1 MSSTRWF
8 QILVTASLCLLL
20 GFGSSRVLTQSK
32 NSPPMAGVKMGE
44 PLPENLFVELARR
57 INPAVVAISITVPVG
72 RPFARDPML
81 EMLEEFFGGPGL
93 SPRQMPPR
101 AQALG
106 TGFIIRED
114 GYILTNSHV
123 AREDGTIQ
131 VSLLEDPEKLYEAKV
146 VGRDVRG
153 DLSLLKMDPGDKKLP
168 SLQLGS
174 SENVEVG
181 QWVAAFGNPFGHSN
195 TMTVGI
201 ISAKGRDLSEINRWP
216 FLQTDASINQGNSG
230 GPLVDT
236 RGYVIGVNTA
246 IDARAQGIGF
256 AIPIEYVK
264 SVLPTLFKGGTI
276 KRGFIGVGIN
286 SVNRRIADYLGLEE
300 ATGAMVTQVQPRGPG
315 QKAGLREYDIIVEY
329 NNKPIE
335 NAGELIQ
342 AVQDTRVGQKVQVKI
357 KRPLTNGQGAE
368 ERTLTLEVGE
378 HPDDKR
384 PTTMS

>member
-1 MSSTRWF
+1 MMKGLPRW
-8 QILVTASLCLLL
+8 TLL
-20 GFGSSRVLTQSK
+20 GLICLAFGFGAGQVFTRSAD
-32 NSPPMAGVKMGE
+32 SPPMKGVKLGDPM
-44 PLPENLFVELARR
+44 PENLFAELAKRT
-57 INPAVVAISITVPVG
+57 NPAVVSISITVPVG
-72 RPFARDPML
+72 RPLARDPML
-81 EMLEEFFGGPGL
+81 EMLEEFFGGGPGL
-93 SPRQMPPR
+93 SPRQLPPR

-106 TGFIIRED
+106 TGFVIRED

-123 AREDGTIQ
+123 AREEGTIQ
-131 VSLLEDPEKLYEAKV
+131 VSMLDDPEKFYDAKV

-153 DLSLLKMDPGDKKLP
+153 DLSLLKIDAKKKLP
-168 SLQLGS
+168 YLQLGS
-174 SENVEVG
+174 SETVEVG

-236 RGYVIGVNTA
+236 SGYVIGVNTA

-264 SVLPTLFKGGTI
+264 SVLPILYKGGNVE
-276 KRGFIGVGIN
+276 RGFIGVGIN
-286 SVNRRIADYLGLEE
+286 SVNSRIASYVGLKKAE
-300 ATGAMVTQVQPRGPG
+300 GAMVTQIQPNGPA
-315 QKAGLREYDIIVEY
+315 QKAGLREYDVIVEY
-329 NNKPIE
+329 NGKPIT

-342 AVQDTRVGQKVQVKI
+342 AVQDSTVGQKVKVKVM
-357 KRPLTNGQGAE
+357 RPLTNGEGAKE
-368 ERTLTLEVGE
+368 HTFTIQVGP